1 VNTDVIFMM
10 IAVWFVALVFVLGIM
25 LDNVKRDIT
34 KILDKKIN
42 ELK

>member
-1 VNTDVIFMM
+1 MNTDVIFMM